1 MLQRLQ
7 RNNLTTRKYASPDK
21 FASVHDN
28 RLKNFVV
35 ARWIGNEEPVF
46 AKLIVDSEFV
56 SLEVE
61 VDPNLGNVIREIL
74 GYGHSF
80 KRFEVIAKLIP
91 PLKIFRNFG
100 K

>member
-1 MLQRLQ
+1 V
-7 RNNLTTRKYASPDK
+7 N
-21 FASVHDN
+21 DN

-56 SLEVE
+56 SPEVE
-61 VDPNLGNVIREIL
+61 VDPNLRNVIREVV
-74 GYGHSF
+74 GYGQSF
-80 KRFEVIAKLIP
+80 KSFEVIAKSTP
-91 PLKIFRNFG
+91 RPTFRKIG